1 MTTKKYLFLSAI
13 ATLALVGCAR
23 GPRGEM
29 PNPSKGTEVTKT
41 DFSTIVEEGT
51 ENLFTDIPGFSLSL
65 DIDELSCVDIN
76 DGYRST
82 FEAEGKID
90 INVGNIQSTNPND
103 IKASVVIKDFDAEIV
118 GGQQTMIDVEDID
131 LKAYLIEQKAYVDYS
146 DRGVYDAV
154 NQYYKST
161 NGMEITKEEWDAF
174 PQKVYFN
181 VPQVGDYL
189 TYVHYYLSELQQMVD
204 TYIPYIY
211 EVENNLLYDVKYID
225 YGEDGFAII
234 LYENKDTVA
243 SLYINPVKKIIELDV
258 DIEYEMH
265 SEYTNQTQYNA
276 IDATLTLNL
285 SDAKVETP
293 RTLDVHISR
302 LRQKLGD
309 VEHAQQIIQTI
320 RGIGYKFIEP

>member
-23 GPRGEM
+23 GPRGQM

-65 DIDELSCVDIN
+65 DIDELSSVDIN

-103 IKASVVIKDFDAEIV
+103 VKASVVIKDFDTEIV
-118 GGQQTMIDVEDID
+118 VGQETMIDVEDVD

-154 NQYYKST
+154 NQYYKSAYGT
-161 NGMEITKEEWDAF
+161 EITKEIWDAT
-174 PQKVYFN
+174 PQKVYFDI
-181 VPQVGDYL
+181 PQMGDLLNQVHSYL
-189 TYVHYYLSELQQMVD
+189 NDLQKMVD
-204 TYIPYIY
+204 TYISYIY
-211 EVENNLLYDVKYID
+211 ELENTNGQFDDVKYID

-258 DIEYEMH
+258 DIEYEMYD
-265 SEYTNQTQYNA
+265 ENTNQTQYNT

-293 RTLDVHISR
+293 KTLDDYV
-302 LRQKLGD
+302 LMPLN
-309 VEHAQQIIQTI
+309 
-320 RGIGYKFIEP
+320 F

>member
-13 ATLALVGCAR
+13 ATLALVGCAG
-23 GPRGEM
+23 GPRGQM

-65 DIDELSCVDIN
+65 DIDELSSVDIN

-103 IKASVVIKDFDAEIV
+103 VKASVVIKDFDTEIV
-118 GGQQTMIDVEDID
+118 SGQETMIDVEDLD

-154 NQYYKST
+154 NQYYKSAYGT
-161 NGMEITKEEWDAF
+161 EITKEVWGAT
-174 PQKVYFN
+174 PQKVYFDI
-181 VPQVGDYL
+181 PQMGDLLNQVHSYL
-189 TYVHYYLSELQQMVD
+189 NDLQKMVD

-211 EVENNLLYDVKYID
+211 ELENTNGQFDDVKYID
-225 YGEDGFAII
+225 YGEAGFAII
-234 LYENKDTVA
+234 LYEDQDAIA

-258 DIEYEMH
+258 DIEYEMYD
-265 SEYTNQTQYNA
+265 ENTNQTRYNS

-293 RTLDVHISR
+293 KTLDDYVFMP
-302 LRQKLGD
+302 LN
-309 VEHAQQIIQTI
+309 
-320 RGIGYKFIEP
+320 F

>member
-82 FEAEGKID
+82 FEVEGKID

-103 IKASVVIKDFDAEIV
+103 IKASVVIKDFDTEIV
-118 GGQQTMIDVEDID
+118 SGQQTMIDVEDVD

-154 NQYYKST
+154 NQYYKSI
-161 NGMEITKEEWDAF
+161 NGIEITKEEWDAF

-181 VPQVGDYL
+181 IPQMGDYL
-189 TYVHYYLSELQQMVD
+189 SYVHYYLDELQTMVD
-204 TYIPYIY
+204 TYISYIY
-211 EVENNLLYDVKYID
+211 ELKDVNGQLFDDVKYID

-258 DIEYEMH
+258 DIEYEMY
-265 SEYTNQTQYNA
+265 SEYTNQTQYNT

-293 RTLDVHISR
+293 KTLDDYVF
-302 LRQKLGD
+302 
-309 VEHAQQIIQTI
+309 VP
-320 RGIGYKFIEP
+320 FNF

>member
-13 ATLALVGCAR
+13 ATLALVGCAG
-23 GPRGEM
+23 GPRGQM

-65 DIDELSCVDIN
+65 DIDELSSIDIN

-82 FEAEGKID
+82 FEAEGKIN

-103 IKASVVIKDFDAEIV
+103 IKASVVIKDFDTEIV
-118 GGQQTMIDVEDID
+118 GGQETMIDVEDVD

-146 DRGVYDAV
+146 DRGIYDAV
-154 NQYYKST
+154 NQYYKSAYGT
-161 NGMEITKEEWDAF
+161 EITKEIWDAT
-174 PQKVYFN
+174 PQKVYFDI
-181 VPQVGDYL
+181 PQMGDLLNQVHSYL
-189 TYVHYYLSELQQMVD
+189 NDLQKMVD
-204 TYIPYIY
+204 TYISYIY
-211 EVENNLLYDVKYID
+211 ELENTNGQFDDVKYID

-243 SLYINPVKKIIELDV
+243 SLYINPVKKIIEFDV
-258 DIEYEMH
+258 DIEYEMYD
-265 SEYTNQTQYNA
+265 EYTNQTQYNT

-293 RTLDVHISR
+293 KTLDDYVFMP
-302 LRQKLGD
+302 LN
-309 VEHAQQIIQTI
+309 
-320 RGIGYKFIEP
+320 F